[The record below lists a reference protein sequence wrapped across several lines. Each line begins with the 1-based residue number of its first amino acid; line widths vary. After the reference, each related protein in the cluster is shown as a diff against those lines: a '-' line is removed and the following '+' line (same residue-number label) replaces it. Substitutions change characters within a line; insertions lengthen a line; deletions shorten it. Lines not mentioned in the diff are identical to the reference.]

1 MQWGATPLHLYPAFA
16 ISSKIVYLHFSAPI
30 QHNHYQKVSVKKH
43 RDSRNNFTVVLAY
56 SELYA
61 SIISTFLLFHD
72 KTIYGVS

>member
-16 ISSKIVYLHFSAPI
+16 ISSRIVYLHLSAPI
-30 QHNHYQKVSVKKH
+30 QHIHYQKVSVKKH
-43 RDSRNNFTVVLAY
+43 RDFRNNFTVVLAY

>member
-1 MQWGATPLHLYPAFA
+1 MQWRATPLHLYPAFA
-16 ISSKIVYLHFSAPI
+16 ISSRIVYLHLSAPI
-30 QHNHYQKVSVKKH
+30 QHSHYQKVSVKKH